1 MISMLVIW
9 SLVLVLE
16 TAPQGQTRQDKRPTE
31 VEGNPKAP
39 FSIASAVTGI
49 YRKSRQ
55 GWAPLVSRCMH
66 NLSPVILVLILPT
79 TNEWK
84 AEWTLEQRQNKISC
98 EQCCWKLA
106 GNLTVIQG
114 RRAGKFSQCILTT
127 SFDLPLF
134 LRSERA
140 ATKTGFK
147 KNI

>member
-16 TAPQGQTRQDKRPTE
+16 TAPQGQARQDKRPTE
-31 VEGNPKAP
+31 VEGNPKAR
-39 FSIASAVTGI
+39 FSIASAVNYGI

-66 NLSPVILVLILPT
+66 NLSQVILVLILPT

-84 AEWTLEQRQNKISC
+84 AEWTLEQRQNKISS

-114 RRAGKFSQCILTT
+114 RRAGKFSHCILTT
-127 SFDLPLF
+127 SFDLPL
-134 LRSERA
+134 LLRGERSERA
-140 ATKTGFK
+140 AT
-147 KNI
+147 